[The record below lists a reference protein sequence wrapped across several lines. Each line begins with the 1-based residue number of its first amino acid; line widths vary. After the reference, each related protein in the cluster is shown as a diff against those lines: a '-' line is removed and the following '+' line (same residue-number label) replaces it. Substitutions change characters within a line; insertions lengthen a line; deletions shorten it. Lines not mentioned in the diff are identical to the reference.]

1 VQLQAE
7 LNRYW
12 QERLKSEYQLLSHL
26 EVEFETLYTRFV
38 MPTIRGARSGGQSG
52 SSLENIGSK
61 KRYAGQIINSSG
73 KPELVFKGLE
83 AVRTD
88 WTPLARDF
96 QRELYPRVFND
107 KPVEELIRVT
117 TSQLVAGELDDKL
130 VYRKRLRRKL
140 SDYQRNVPPHVQAAR
155 KSASPQ
161 RWINY
166 VLTVQGPEPSEERVS
181 DFDYQHYV
189 DKQLAPV
196 ADGILHFLNK
206 SYHSVVSNQIEL
218 F

>member
-1 VQLQAE
+1 
-7 LNRYW
+7 
-12 QERLKSEYQLLSHL
+12 
-26 EVEFETLYTRFV
+26 
-38 MPTIRGARSGGQSG
+38 M
-52 SSLENIGSK
+52 
-61 KRYAGQIINSSG
+61 
-73 KPELVFKGLE
+73 FKGLE

-88 WTPLARDF
+88 WTPLAREF
-96 QRELYPRVFND
+96 QRELYARIFTD
-107 KPVEELIRVT
+107 KPVDELIRT
-117 TSQLVAGELDDKL
+117 TTTKLLAGELDEKL

-155 KSASPQ
+155 KSAHPQ

-196 ADGILHFLNK
+196 ADGILHFLNS